1 MIFRIIII
9 WQFNQIL
16 EIFVFINS
24 WFKEFSFLQSQS
36 EPRVYSVVYTCK
48 EWQYSDS
55 WQASNASSTASKK
68 NFLILNLEY
77 NFLYEESSLSLVIE
91 DVVSAYV
98 EEPLPHL
105 YLHLLRISS
114 APRATGA
121 RYDFVFAWLFIIYCI
136 LGQWYYIASFGIAC
150 M

>member
-1 MIFRIIII
+1 M
-9 WQFNQIL
+9 
-16 EIFVFINS
+16 
-24 WFKEFSFLQSQS
+24 
-36 EPRVYSVVYTCK
+36 
-48 EWQYSDS
+48 
-55 WQASNASSTASKK
+55 
-68 NFLILNLEY
+68 
-77 NFLYEESSLSLVIE
+77 SLVIE

-98 EEPLPHL
+98 EEPSPHL

-136 LGQWYYIASFGIAC
+136 LGQRYYIVSFGIAC

>member
-1 MIFRIIII
+1 MNRGCIVLYIHAR
-9 WQFNQIL
+9 NGNTQI
-16 EIFVFINS
+16 VG
-24 WFKEFSFLQSQS
+24 KLQTPPLLPQ
-36 EPRVYSVVYTCK
+36 
-48 EWQYSDS
+48 
-55 WQASNASSTASKK
+55 KK
-68 NFLILNLEY
+68 NFSILNLEY

-98 EEPLPHL
+98 EEPSPHL

-136 LGQWYYIASFGIAC
+136 LGQ
-150 M
+150 